1 MSNEAMAIAL
11 HHSRSSGTTK
21 LVLLGIANHDGDG
34 GAWPSLATLATYAGG
49 VSERTVSRA
58 IGELVELGEISV
70 ERNAGGLR
78 NCRDDRRPNLYHF
91 LLSCPPECDG
101 SKNHRVR
108 RHGVTPVSTR
118 RTDVPV
124 DNFSDTWPEDSD
136 GVTLV
141 TERVDTGDIY
151 GVTPVS
157 TEPVHKNQ
165 SIKRECSPNSPADE
179 KPVDNFPE
187 TDSSFLTVAHP
198 GDERDRASTNFDL
211 FWSAYPRKVGKQKAR
226 AKFTAALKR
235 ASAETIIAGVQR
247 LALDLNLPEKQF
259 IPHPTTW
266 LERDGWEDEPL
277 PARGRQTRSQQAWEA
292 DMRGFLAEE
301 AEEQAARFQI
311 GGAL

>member
-34 GAWPSLATLATYAGG
+34 GAWPSLATLATYAGS

-58 IGELVELGEISV
+58 IGELVELGEVSV

-91 LLSCPPECDG
+91 LLSCPPDCDG

-124 DNFSDTWPEDSD
+124 DNFSDTWDEDSD

-141 TERVDTGDIY
+141 TERVDTGDIH

-165 SIKRECSPNSPADE
+165 SIKGESHVRNAHANE
-179 KPVDNFPE
+179 PVDNFPPSQNVE
-187 TDSSFLTVAHP
+187 NEDAAPPPLDVTD
-198 GDERDRASTNFDL
+198 
-211 FWSAYPRKVGKQKAR
+211 PRKCSTHQGIEDPPPCHRCKNARERWEIHATIKAR
-226 AKFTAALKR
+226 EVEKARKLLPMCPIHSWAQVDFNGNCGTCR
-235 ASAETIIAGVQR
+235 TDHRTGDHHEHVNTCEMCWDQVPAETR
-247 LALDLNLPEKQF
+247 
-259 IPHPTTW
+259 
-266 LERDGWEDEPL
+266 R
-277 PARGRQTRSQQAWEA
+277 R
-292 DMRGFLAEE
+292 
-301 AEEQAARFQI
+301 
-311 GGAL
+311 

>member
-58 IGELVELGEISV
+58 IGELVELGEVSV

-91 LLSCPPECDG
+91 LLSCPPDCDG
-101 SKNHRVR
+101 SRNHRVR

-124 DNFSDTWPEDSD
+124 DNFSDTWDEDSD

-141 TERVDTGDIY
+141 TERVDTGDIH

-165 SIKRECSPNSPADE
+165 SIKGESHVRNAHANE
-179 KPVDNFPE
+179 PVDNFPPSQNVE
-187 TDSSFLTVAHP
+187 NEDAAPPPLDVTD
-198 GDERDRASTNFDL
+198 
-211 FWSAYPRKVGKQKAR
+211 PRKCIIHQGIEDPPPCHGCKNTRERWEIHAAIKAR
-226 AKFTAALKR
+226 EVEKARKLLPMCPIHSWAQVDFNGNCGTCR
-235 ASAETIIAGVQR
+235 TDHRCGDHHEHVNTCEMCWDQVPAETR
-247 LALDLNLPEKQF
+247 
-259 IPHPTTW
+259 
-266 LERDGWEDEPL
+266 R
-277 PARGRQTRSQQAWEA
+277 R
-292 DMRGFLAEE
+292 
-301 AEEQAARFQI
+301 
-311 GGAL
+311 

>member
-58 IGELVELGEISV
+58 ISELVELGEVSV

-141 TERVDTGDIY
+141 TERVDTGDIH

-165 SIKRECSPNSPADE
+165 SIKGEGYVLNAHANE
-179 KPVDNFPE
+179 PVDNFPPPKIE
-187 TDSSFLTVAHP
+187 NNEEAAPPPLDITD
-198 GDERDRASTNFDL
+198 
-211 FWSAYPRKVGKQKAR
+211 PRKCVTHQGVEDPPPCHGCKNARERWEAHAAIKAR
-226 AKFTAALKR
+226 ELARARREHEKAMRRATEEDAARRR
-235 ASAETIIAGVQR
+235 A
-247 LALDLNLPEKQF
+247 DP
-259 IPHPTTW
+259 
-266 LERDGWEDEPL
+266 
-277 PARGRQTRSQQAWEA
+277 
-292 DMRGFLAEE
+292 
-301 AEEQAARFQI
+301 EEQAKQEAARAMARAVAK
-311 GGAL
+311 GARR